1 MRFAGICKHEPILF
15 VRNKTTEKPA
25 LPSVP
30 DSPPERDPRS
40 LRRASQLNLPLPT
53 AQRWVALLPDE
64 IQPRALLQQFP
75 RIANKLARLWGDKKS
90 FESYLDH
97 LLIDRRGNRQ
107 GFPPAVHNELLNL
120 RDHIEGRYTNLP
132 R

>member
-1 MRFAGICKHEPILF
+1 MK
-15 VRNKTTEKPA
+15 NKTTEKPA

-53 AQRWVALLPDE
+53 SQRWAALLPDE
-64 IQPRALLQQFP
+64 VQPRALLLQFP

-90 FESYLDH
+90 VADYLNQ
-97 LLIDRRGNRQ
+97 LLIDQRGNRQ
-107 GFPPAVHNELLNL
+107 GFPPEVHNELLNL
-120 RDHIEGRYTNLP
+120 RDHIEGR
-132 R
+132 